1 MSPPLDLRP
10 NEYEPFSPARAV
22 GEKHGKPV
30 NPGVVPLVDVK
41 PLPSSAKY
49 VVVGAGVHGLS
60 TAWHLA
66 MRLER
71 TGKGRGSEVVL
82 IDKTGPG
89 AGATGLAC
97 GCVRNLYMTSPLH
110 TILRHSVD
118 VWESDPVNLGFQQ
131 VGYVSV
137 GEANQESDYLKMAE
151 SQNAAGYASDVYVGE
166 EARRFLRSIW
176 PDYKTERAD
185 VALHEK
191 PSGYAGTHMAVW
203 GMDQKCLQWGVT
215 RCYGPEVV
223 GYEMQ
228 NGRVTAVK
236 TDQGDVACDAVIVSA
251 GAWMPKHWEWL
262 GRGEKIDMKYPT
274 GEVVADQDFWTF
286 WRLIEGEAYMPEGR
300 DYRTADG
307 KDAPVLHV
315 ELMNTKVE
323 REDGTLVEGGHPHF
337 YTYVRYAAERVGAP
351 GVQGGSIPIPIG
363 PKAELEPYGHLN
375 DLYQADDWFA
385 DYWCSTLS
393 MLMGR
398 FEGIRAHFKERRNGG
413 IGAFTPDNVPV
424 FDWVAEN
431 AFMTADSN
439 HGFKMI
445 GVGKLVA
452 ELLEGS
458 NRVEAL
464 EPFALNRF
472 TEGRTFGDRNSN
484 CPWV

>member
-1 MSPPLDLRP
+1 MDLRP
-10 NEYEPFSPARAV
+10 NDFEPFKPPRSV
-22 GEKHGKPV
+22 GVKNGKPV
-30 NPGVVPLVDVK
+30 NPSVIPLLDVR
-41 PLPSSAKY
+41 PLPQSAKY

-71 TGKGRGSEVVL
+71 SGAGKGSEVVL

-97 GCVRNLYMTSPLH
+97 GCVRNLYMTGPLH

-137 GEANQESDYLKMAE
+137 GEANQEADYVKMAE
-151 SQNAAGYASDVYVGE
+151 SQNAAGYPSDVHIGA
-166 EARRFLRSIW
+166 EARKFLKSLW
-176 PDYKTERAD
+176 PDFKTEKAD
-185 VALHEK
+185 VVLHEK

-203 GMDQKCLQWGVT
+203 GLDQKCLQWGVT
-215 RCYGPEVV
+215 RCYGPEVT

-228 NGRVTAVK
+228 NGRVTRVK
-236 TDQGDVACDAVIVSA
+236 TDQGDIACDCVIVAA
-251 GAWMPKHWEWL
+251 GAWAPKHWEWL
-262 GRGEKIDMKYPT
+262 GRGRKIDLRYPS
-274 GEVVADQDFWTF
+274 GEIIADQDFWTF
-286 WRLIEGEAYMPEGR
+286 WRLIEGEAHLPEGT

-307 KDAPVLHV
+307 RDGPVLHV
-315 ELMNTKVE
+315 ELMNTEVV
-323 REDGTLVEGGHPHF
+323 REDGSPVVGGHPHF
-337 YTYVRYAAERVGAP
+337 YTYVRYAAERVGGP

-363 PKAELEPYGHLN
+363 PTAELEPYGHLN

-385 DYWCSTLS
+385 DYWCATLS
-393 MLMGR
+393 MLMTR
-398 FEGIRAHFKERRNGG
+398 FEGVRGHFKERRNGG

-431 AFMTADSN
+431 AYMTADSN

-458 NRVEAL
+458 SRVEAL
-464 EPFALNRF
+464 EPFALERF
-472 TEGRTFGDRNSN
+472 AEGWTYGDRNSN